1 MVTRPDY
8 ITVFLS
14 MLRLLGVSRYRIL
27 AFGVLVN
34 EDRLRGKIAST
45 DNINNHENFLSNL
58 KSS

>member
-1 MVTRPDY
+1 
-8 ITVFLS
+8 

-45 DNINNHENFLSNL
+45 DNINNHENFLSSL